1 MHHWITL
8 RWRIRRD
15 TVDEYQIKEESIKES
30 IVNVYKDPDSGSDI
44 ERNYFS
50 TTLSIF
56 DQEKR
61 KDWARDFTWNFTGT
75 REFPISL
82 LIFSFFVESA
92 LLTMQWSLFCVG
104 VWTVT

>member
-50 TTLSIF
+50 TTLLIF

-61 KDWARDFTWNFTGT
+61 KDWARDLTWNFTGT
-75 REFPISL
+75 SEFPISL